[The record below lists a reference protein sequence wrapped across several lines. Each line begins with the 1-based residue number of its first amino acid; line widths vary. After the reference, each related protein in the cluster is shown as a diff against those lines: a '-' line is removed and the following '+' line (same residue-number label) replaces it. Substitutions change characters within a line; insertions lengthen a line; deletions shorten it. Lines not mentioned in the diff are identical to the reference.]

1 VLANARRIYLLAGE
15 VEAGSSVRLE
25 SRRSALPRVGH
36 ADLWMV
42 VRTETLD
49 WDEHTHRQLAAMIA
63 RWRSTSNRL
72 VGVQVDFDAETRGL
86 ERYAAFLRDMRRRLP
101 EGLKLGTTG
110 LLDWSANGDPRGLDA
125 LAGAIDEAVLQIY
138 QGRRVIPGYETYL
151 ARLDRMKIP
160 FRIGLL
166 QGGEWR
172 APRALAANPNF
183 QGYVVFLRNPE

>member
-1 VLANARRIYLLAGE
+1 MLANARRIYLLAGE

-49 WDEHTHRQLAAMIA
+49 WDEHTHTQLAAMVA
-63 RWRSTSNRL
+63 RWNSGSRL
-72 VGVQVDFDAETRGL
+72 MGVQVDFDAKTRRL
-86 ERYAAFLRDMRRRLP
+86 ERYAAFLRDLRRRLP
-101 EGLKLGTTG
+101 PDLKLGITG